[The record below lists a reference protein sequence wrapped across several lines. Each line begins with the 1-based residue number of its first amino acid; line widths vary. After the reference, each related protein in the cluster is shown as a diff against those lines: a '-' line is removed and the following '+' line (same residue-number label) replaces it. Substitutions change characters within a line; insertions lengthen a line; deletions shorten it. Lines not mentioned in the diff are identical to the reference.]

1 MSPRPLKHRCI
12 RFYPDVDLFSPIPRR
27 MVSGVIEL
35 YQDELEA
42 LRLVDYMGLS
52 QEDAAKRM
60 EVSRG
65 TVWRLLDS
73 GRKKIVAML
82 IEHKQLLVK
91 SISPFQHQKV

>member
-1 MSPRPLKHRCI
+1 MSPRPVKHRCI
-12 RFYPDVDLFSPIPRR
+12 RFTPDAEFFSPIPKR
-27 MVSGVIEL
+27 MASGIIEL
-35 YQDELEA
+35 YRDELEA

-52 QEDAAKRM
+52 QEEAAKRM

-82 IEHKQLLVK
+82 VEHKELIVK
-91 SISPFQHQKV
+91 DRGIHQKG